1 MSLLESR
8 KQRYIILIAMKNI
21 KYVPVSGEEPSYLCV
36 TVTSCVE
43 EEKRGWG
50 VDRLT
55 MANTSDNWTAVDVQ
69 STELTGM
76 DAFCRGEFIVSRLT
90 CSSVCWRTLSLLL
103 MSRYQ
108 TTGIIYIHNYRHEW
122 VSETLYTRISVHIKH
137 SVFTASNEH
146 MPYIIQ
152 LHIMSIQPANKAAEH
167 LISSYD

>member
-1 MSLLESR
+1 
-8 KQRYIILIAMKNI
+8 MKNI
-21 KYVPVSGEEPSYLCV
+21 KYVRVSGEEPSYLCV

-76 DAFCRGEFIVSRLT
+76 DAFCREEFFVSRLT
-90 CSSVCWRTLSLLL
+90 CLSACWPTLSLLL

-108 TTGIIYIHNYRHEW
+108 ITGIIYIHNYRHEW
-122 VSETLYTRISVHIKH
+122 VSETLYMRISTR
-137 SVFTASNEH
+137 SVLTVPDAH
-146 MPYIIQ
+146 MHTSFSYTSWAYNQQ
-152 LHIMSIQPANKAAEH
+152 LRQ
-167 LISSYD
+167 